1 MLIILSRFLVSV
13 EGLVPVRHITKTFA
27 SGKTEKIVYQALA
40 DVGLPNGKSD
50 LIDIETFSFEKF
62 YKIYQTICPRNDID
76 ELFRTINGGR
86 QDMIECAKLVDFL
99 NEKQRDPRLNE
110 ILYPHYNEARVMEIV
125 KRYETDPELIQ
136 KKAIGKEGF
145 TRYLMSDE
153 NSPVFLDRLDIYQDM
168 DQPLSH
174 YYINSSH
181 NTYLS
186 GRQFGGKSSV
196 EMYRQVLLAGC
207 RCVELDCWDGRG
219 EDQEPIITHG
229 KAMCTDILFKDVIY
243 AIRDCAF
250 VTSEYPL
257 VLSFENHCSRP
268 QQYKMAKYCEDIFGD
283 LLLKEPLP
291 EFPLTSGAGL
301 PSPNRLKNKILIKN
315 KRLRP
320 DVEKVELELFWKG
333 EFSIDENEEPKED
346 ASATT
351 IIKKEGSETNEVVVV
366 AEVPEVPEVV
376 ATVYQGS
383 TTNIHP
389 YLSSLVNYTCPM
401 KFQGFTFAEEQN
413 LAHKVSNKILLSRI
427 MNDELQ
433 LVSDVLVLRD
443 NLPRLSEDPG
453 SGVC

>member
-1 MLIILSRFLVSV
+1 MVST
-13 EGLVPVRHITKTFA
+13 EGLVPVRNITKTFK

-40 DVGLPNGKSD
+40 DVGLPSEKAD
-50 LIDIETFSFEKF
+50 LIDIESFTFEKF

-76 ELFRTINGGR
+76 ELFRTINGG
-86 QDMIECAKLVDFL
+86 QKNHIECAKLVDFL
-99 NEKQRDPRLNE
+99 NDKQRDPRLNE
-110 ILYPHYNEARVMEIV
+110 ILYPHYNEARVLEIV
-125 KRYETDPELIQ
+125 TRYETDPELIN
-136 KKAIGKEGF
+136 KKAIGKEAF

-153 NSPVFLDRLDIYQDM
+153 NSPVFLDRYERKYNCHLLSFKFFRLDIYQDM

-207 RCVELDCWDGRG
+207 RCVELDCWDGKG

-257 VLSFENHCSRP
+257 ILSFENHCSRP
-268 QQYKMAKYCEDIFGD
+268 QQYKMAKYCEDSFGD
-283 LLLKEPLP
+283 LLLKETLPDFSLNPGVPLP
-291 EFPLTSGAGL
+291 P
-301 PSPNRLKNKILIKN
+301 PSRLKNKILIKN

-346 ASATT
+346 AGATT
-351 IIKKEGSETNEVVVV
+351 ILKKEESEAAAGPINVS
-366 AEVPEVPEVV
+366 EVV
-376 ATVYQGS
+376 ATPYQGS

-401 KFQGFTFAEEQN
+401 KFQGFDFAEQKN
-413 LAHKVSNKILLSRI
+413 LSHKVKYFKFTIYFFYQRNES
-427 MNDELQ
+427 
-433 LVSDVLVLRD
+433 SDVFVF
-443 NLPRLSEDPG
+443 
-453 SGVC
+453 

>member
-1 MLIILSRFLVSV
+1 MSV

-27 SGKTEKIVYQALA
+27 SGKTEKIVYQALV

-62 YKIYQTICPRNDID
+62 YKIYQTICPRTDID
-76 ELFRTINGGR
+76 ELFRTINGG
-86 QDMIECAKLVDFL
+86 QKDMIECAKLVDFL

-125 KRYETDPELIQ
+125 NRYETNPELIQ
-136 KKAIGKEGF
+136 KKAIGKEAF

-250 VTSEYPL
+250 VTSEYP
-257 VLSFENHCSRP
+257 VILSFENHCSRP

-283 LLLKEPLP
+283 LLLKEPLQ
-291 EFPLTSGAGL
+291 EFPLSPGVGL

-315 KRLRP
+315 KRLRA
-320 DVEKVELELFWKG
+320 DVEKVELDLFWKG

-351 IIKKEGSETNEVVVV
+351 IIKKEGSETAVV
-366 AEVPEVPEVV
+366 AEVAEVPEVV
-376 ATVYQGS
+376 ATPYQGS

-413 LAHKVSNKILLSRI
+413 LAHKVSLEMSEYSHIS
-427 MNDELQ
+427 DWC
-433 LVSDVLVLRD
+433 SDVVIL
-443 NLPRLSEDPG
+443 
-453 SGVC
+453 